1 MGLTG
6 NSRSLYDVL
15 GIHYTAAPETV
26 RKAYKRM
33 ILETHPVTLPKRR
46 VYDNGL
52 NYIRARARSEETQ
65 AKITRERAEWHRRCQ
80 QRQEERMRMMTER
93 MRAKQERQEQR
104 VERLRQMDAEKQAQ
118 QERMRALEEEL
129 QINYEKNQEMILRS
143 EMKYLE
149 RMKALEEELRMNR
162 KMVLE
167 SRRTILQLPEN
178 KENADDAKA
187 EKLLDELR
195 KMNPEWE
202 IRRQA
207 ILRRR
212 AERTN
217 STN

>member
-1 MGLTG
+1 
-6 NSRSLYDVL
+6 
-15 GIHYTAAPETV
+15 
-26 RKAYKRM
+26 
-33 ILETHPVTLPKRR
+33 
-46 VYDNGL
+46 
-52 NYIRARARSEETQ
+52 
-65 AKITRERAEWHRRCQ
+65 
-80 QRQEERMRMMTER
+80 MMTER

-207 ILRRR
+207 ILRVCD
-212 AERTN
+212 ALLGFDDD
-217 STN
+217 